1 MRNITAY
8 LTITLFALLP
18 LSQST
23 YAQGDEFTSY
33 IKTRGRFVKDKGIEL
48 RFFPD
53 QRAVL
58 NVGLENG
65 FIVERAAGESANF
78 IEIARLHPFSDEEWE
93 TAIKAAETDSETQD
107 YLDLAWN
114 FLKAAL
120 NPAGGSFNFEEGI
133 SSMRQQRSNEDFEY
147 AVFVLSAIRE
157 AQVAEALA
165 LSYIDPDVQE
175 GVTYTYRVKLI
186 GSHPIYSVIPDPFTI
201 EAVADDKAYKNEVY
215 FYEGDTEINFAWEE
229 SEDLTGYFIERKSP
243 GENDFTPLNDAPLYN
258 ISDNV
263 EDENMRGSFR
273 DDSLTNYQLYNY
285 RFYANNL
292 YGERLLVAE
301 IEAMPRDRT
310 PPEQPY
316 LEKPEHIAPRDV
328 ELKWH
333 MNEIPAPD
341 LLGFAVGRSDSPE
354 GDFTLL
360 NNQMLSATTRTF
372 IDTSFVVGA
381 RNYYVVQAVDTA
393 YNVSSSL
400 PVAVTLIDTIPPI
413 QPIIE
418 SAIVDSMGV
427 VTLTMIKNPEKDLMG
442 YRIFKANAA
451 DHEFSVIK
459 EGFLK
464 VDSMDNP
471 VQLVYTD
478 TITLNSLTPYVYY
491 RAKALDFNHNQ
502 SDFSEI
508 LKVERPDTIP
518 PTTPVF
524 KRVINRTNEVELH
537 FALSESEDVVSQQ
550 LYRKISMDEPWVTYA
565 ELEFPQRVFIDQE
578 AEQGVTY
585 YYSMRALDNSGL
597 YSDYAHPVFGKA
609 YDDGVRETVTNLQLT
624 EEDGVVTLN
633 WNYDSMNEDTF
644 FVVFKSDSKG
654 RMRMYKRADELNFSD
669 NLKNEEKVTY
679 AVRTHTTDGGQS
691 VLSEQVSF
699 EM

>member
-1 MRNITAY
+1 MKNITTY
-8 LTITLFALLP
+8 ITITLLTLLP
-18 LSQST
+18 FFQSAT
-23 YAQGDEFTSY
+23 AQEDEFTSY
-33 IKTRGRFVKDKGIEL
+33 IKTRGRFVEDKGIEL

-58 NVGLENG
+58 NVGLESG
-65 FIVERAAGESANF
+65 FIVERALGESEDF
-78 IEIARLHPFSDEEWE
+78 TEIARLLPFTDEEWE
-93 TAIKAAETDSETQD
+93 AAINAAEAGSETQD

-114 FLKAAL
+114 FLKAAID
-120 NPAGGSFNFEEGI
+120 PEGGSFNFDAGI

-165 LSYIDPDVQE
+165 LSYIDADVQGGE
-175 GVTYTYRVKLI
+175 TYTYRVKLI
-186 GSHPIYSVIPDPFTI
+186 GTHPIYSVIPDPFTI
-201 EAVADDKAYKNEVY
+201 EAVADDKEYKNEIY
-215 FYEGDTEINFAWEE
+215 FYEGDGEINFAWEE

-243 GENDFTPLNDAPLYN
+243 EENDFTPLNDAPLYN
-258 ISDNV
+258 LSDNV

-292 YGERLLVAE
+292 YGERLLVDE

-333 MNEIPAPD
+333 MNEVPAPD
-341 LLGFAVGRSDSPE
+341 LMGFAIGRSDSPE

-360 NNQMLSATTRTF
+360 NNEILSSTTRTF

-427 VTLTMIKNPEKDLMG
+427 VTLTMTKNPEKDLMG
-442 YRIFKANAA
+442 YRILKANAP

-464 VDSMDNP
+464 VDSMENP
-471 VQLVYTD
+471 VQLIYTD
-478 TITLNSLTPYVYY
+478 TVTLNSLTPYVYY

-502 SDFSEI
+502 SEFSEI
-508 LKVERPDTIP
+508 MKVVRPDTIP

-550 LYRKISMDEPWVTYA
+550 LYRKVSMDDPWEVYA
-565 ELEFPQRVFIDQE
+565 ELEFPQRVFIDEE

-585 YYSMRALDNSGL
+585 YYSMRAVDNSGL

-609 YDDGVRETVTNLQLT
+609 YDNGVRDTVTNLTLT
-624 EEDGVVTLN
+624 EEDGVVTLS
-633 WNYDSMNEDTF
+633 WNYDPMNEDTF
-644 FVVFKSDSKG
+644 FVVFKSDNRG
-654 RMRMYKRADELNFSD
+654 RLRMYKRSDELSFTD
-669 NLKNEEKVTY
+669 RLKNEEKITY
-679 AVRTHTTDGGQS
+679 AIRTHTIDGGQS
-691 VLSEQVSF
+691 VLSEQVVF
-699 EM
+699 EL